1 MSSESDKNGLSMDVL
16 EVCSLL
22 DNMNL
27 HNIILHNKDFP
38 KIVTSSLIKKLLN
51 VKVFFV
57 LDCKRLLHPVN
68 KKTIFNC
75 GSAYYEIFKCAV
87 KNNRHTKCDKC
98 YPNVRFEIFICSFKL
113 FLFTGCLIKNGPC
126 CNFVIDIIGIFVK
139 TLLVNAVQK
148 KKPSNT
154 LWKNVPLLN
163 SSKVSPNY
171 IYLPK
176 TP

>member
-1 MSSESDKNGLSMDVL
+1 MSSESDKNDLSVDVL

-68 KKTIFNC
+68 KKTVTLTKKKKTIFNC

-87 KNNRHTKCDKC
+87 KNNRHTKCGKC
-98 YPNVRFEIFICSFKL
+98 YPNVSFEIFICSFKL

-126 CNFVIDIIGIFVK
+126 CNFIIDIP
-139 TLLVNAVQK
+139 NEK
-148 KKPSNT
+148 K
-154 LWKNVPLLN
+154 
-163 SSKVSPNY
+163 
-171 IYLPK
+171 IIQERQ
-176 TP
+176 